1 MGNTG
6 VKSGWVFESSYMH
19 YWFCHVRSWNSN
31 SLTGHLLIIL
41 DNSTTAMTGH
51 QEHPGTGRDLLHE
64 PAHKVSFEEL
74 AKAMGLKRIFT
85 VDPRPGNPEVRR
97 IITESLASNEL
108 TLIVARRPC
117 ILIAPQ
123 IREWEKCLVA
133 CEKAE
138 A

>member
-1 MGNTG
+1 MPREKNQTRQPKN
-6 VKSGWVFESSYMH
+6 VPVPDYVEEEYTPTSENKL
-19 YWFCHVRSWNSN
+19 N
-31 SLTGHLLIIL
+31 L
-41 DNSTTAMTGH
+41 TGH